1 MERPGDT
8 LVAERQSSAGAG
20 GSYTQDGR
28 LIAIDTPLGKDKLL
42 LTELA
47 GEEQISGLFRFRIAM
62 ISEDQDINPGSLVG
76 RNVTLWITRRDGERA
91 PINGFVKRFEAG
103 RIVMREFREYHAE
116 IVPWLWFLTRTADCR
131 IFQEITVPDM
141 LKQVFSDFGFRDFE
155 TSGLTGTYPKL
166 EYCVQY
172 RETAF
177 DFVSRWM
184 EEVGLFCFF
193 RHEAGRHVLVLGD
206 HNLAFK
212 PAGEAEV
219 RFLQYEPSDI
229 TSWRHAYEY
238 RSGRYAQKD
247 FNFETPSASLLT
259 QERSVLKLANVQSF
273 EIFDYPGRYQDASYG
288 QSLTRLR
295 IEEEEAAYHTVTGG
309 SVCASFHPGAKFKL
323 ARHDVA
329 SEVGKSY
336 VLARVVHEASER
348 SYFAEAEEAPTYT
361 NSFVAFPAD
370 TRFRPPR
377 VTERPFVHGPQT
389 ATVVG
394 PAAEKIYP
402 DKYGRVKLQFHWDR
416 RGKRDEKSSCWVRV
430 AQNWAGAG
438 WGGVYIPHVGHEVVV
453 SFLEG
458 DPDR

>member
-259 QERSVLKLANVQSF
+259 
-273 EIFDYPGRYQDASYG
+273 
-288 QSLTRLR
+288 
-295 IEEEEAAYHTVTGG
+295 
-309 SVCASFHPGAKFKL
+309 
-323 ARHDVA
+323 
-329 SEVGKSY
+329 
-336 VLARVVHEASER
+336 
-348 SYFAEAEEAPTYT
+348 
-361 NSFVAFPAD
+361 
-370 TRFRPPR
+370 
-377 VTERPFVHGPQT
+377 
-389 ATVVG
+389 
-394 PAAEKIYP
+394 
-402 DKYGRVKLQFHWDR
+402 
-416 RGKRDEKSSCWVRV
+416 
-430 AQNWAGAG
+430 
-438 WGGVYIPHVGHEVVV
+438 
-453 SFLEG
+453 
-458 DPDR
+458 